1 MPQLL
6 RDEIEPNIIDIN
18 IEIQALEMM
27 IDFYVKYEEE
37 HGEWE
42 YTTERLMY
50 LNKRY
55 AEFLIASQITKDGVA
70 TPRLLGD

>member
-1 MPQLL
+1 
-6 RDEIEPNIIDIN
+6 
-18 IEIQALEMM
+18 MM
-27 IDFYVKYEEE
+27 IDFYVKYEEK

-55 AEFLIASQITKDGVA
+55 AEFLIASQITKDGVV